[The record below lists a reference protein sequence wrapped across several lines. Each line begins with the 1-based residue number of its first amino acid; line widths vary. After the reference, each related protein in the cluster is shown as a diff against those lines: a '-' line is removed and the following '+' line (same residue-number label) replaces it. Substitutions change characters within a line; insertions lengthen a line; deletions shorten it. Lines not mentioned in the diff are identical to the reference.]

1 MIPLVALKAVPWR
14 LIGYGLALGAFVL
27 LFWRINVWH
36 TAYGELRAT
45 QERLELEESCADGSK
60 CRAREARLREEVEGE
75 KAKVVEG
82 LAAELAAVGNRPPR
96 VIRLCPDRTGLSVS
110 SPAAGGDAGTP
121 GTGELSGPAGRDI
134 GGDVYGL
141 AREADEIV
149 AKCRQLQNW
158 NKALSGSR

>member
-1 MIPLVALKAVPWR
+1 MIVLPALKAIPWR
-14 LIGYGLALGAFVL
+14 LIGYGMALAALVL

-36 TAYGELRAT
+36 TAYGELRST
-45 QERLELEESCADGSK
+45 QKRLEAEEACADGSK

-96 VIRLCPDRTGLSVS
+96 VIRLCPDRAGLSVS
-110 SPAAGGDAGTP
+110 SPTPGSDAGTP

-134 GGDVYGL
+134 GGAVYGL

-149 AKCRQLQNW
+149 ARCRQLQNW
-158 NKALSGSR
+158 NRALAAD